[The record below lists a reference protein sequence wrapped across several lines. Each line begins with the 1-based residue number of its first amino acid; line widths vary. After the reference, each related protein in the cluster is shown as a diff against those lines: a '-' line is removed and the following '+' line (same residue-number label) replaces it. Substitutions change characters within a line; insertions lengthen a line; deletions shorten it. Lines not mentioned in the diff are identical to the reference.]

1 MKELIS
7 FGIFMNIDIKHI
19 FLTSDHHFGSY
30 RLPSIFRVFSKDEE
44 DIAIDKWNSV
54 VGKTDTVIYVGDFS
68 DCNLTDLIE
77 YRKRLTG
84 NIVLIKG
91 NHDMFPD
98 NVYEAVF
105 QDVKTKL
112 IIPELNLDIAHIPR
126 EKISNHICI
135 YGHLHRGSTFKP
147 LLPNHKFCTC
157 ASRNNGYPV
166 RLDSILSKVS
176 KI

>member
-1 MKELIS
+1 MD
-7 FGIFMNIDIKHI
+7 IDIKHT

-30 RLPSIFRVFSKDEE
+30 RLPSIFRVFTKDEE

-54 VGKTDTVIYVGDFS
+54 VKKNDTVIYVGDFS

-77 YRKRLTG
+77 YRKRLNG
-84 NIVLIKG
+84 NIILIKG
-91 NHDMFPD
+91 NHDTFSND
-98 NVYEAVF
+98 IYKAVF
-105 QDVKTKL
+105 QDIKSKL

-126 EKISNHICI
+126 EKISKYICI
-135 YGHLHRGSTFKP
+135 YGHLHRGSAFKS

-157 ASRNNGYPV
+157 VSRNDGYPV
-166 RLDSILSKVS
+166 RLDSILCKVS